1 MKLQKNSF
9 PQKSSEMKVAK
20 FFVFI
25 FLVSSTKCSE
35 PLIDF
40 LGIQETHPH
49 VYSGLSKEC
58 QKSLSD
64 IKEGIKKNEIW
75 ALKVLDASGKSRSGF
90 FEGNNFLLGSESG
103 CEMLNN
109 PKKFLLTP
117 SKTRLTK
124 HENLYIATKV
134 PVEYRM
140 FYASHTSE
148 VQFDSDTLDFD
159 GLHVGLCF
167 PKSCQQKEA
176 EQMAEAVFQSGEF
189 ANTVIYGNVK
199 FMKTKTLKL
208 RENFADQ
215 TAVRILL

>member
-1 MKLQKNSF
+1 
-9 PQKSSEMKVAK
+9 
-20 FFVFI
+20 
-25 FLVSSTKCSE
+25 
-35 PLIDF
+35 
-40 LGIQETHPH
+40 
-49 VYSGLSKEC
+49 
-58 QKSLSD
+58 
-64 IKEGIKKNEIW
+64 
-75 ALKVLDASGKSRSGF
+75 
-90 FEGNNFLLGSESG
+90 
-103 CEMLNN
+103 MLNN

-140 FYASHTSE
+140 FYASHTSPI
-148 VQFDSDTLDFD
+148 QFDQDMYDFD

-167 PKSCQQKEA
+167 PQSCQQKEA

-189 ANTVIYGNVK
+189 TNTVIYGNVK